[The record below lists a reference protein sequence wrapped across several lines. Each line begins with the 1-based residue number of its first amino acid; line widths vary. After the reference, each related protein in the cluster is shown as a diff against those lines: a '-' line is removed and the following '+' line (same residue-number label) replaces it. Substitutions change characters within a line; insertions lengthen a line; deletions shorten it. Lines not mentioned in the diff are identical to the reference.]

1 MKTFFSILFGLS
13 FLAFQVNAQ
22 QCFVDCL
29 PAQAE
34 QPQMDEEADHSCC
47 EGMAS
52 HDDEEE
58 QHKNSHHCNETHC
71 LSALTFTSKA
81 LAFSSSSQDDFQEA
95 LAVPQYLNWSLGS
108 NQTESHLSDLGFL
121 FHPTSKLGLYIVLKR
136 LRVS

>member
-22 QCFVDCL
+22 QCVVDCL
-29 PAQAE
+29 PTQAE
-34 QPQMDEEADHSCC
+34 HPQMDEEADHSCC

-52 HDDEEE
+52 HDEEE
-58 QHKNSHHCNETHC
+58 QKNSHHCNETHC

-81 LAFSSSSQDDFQEA
+81 LAFSSTSSSQDDFQGA
-95 LAVPQYLNWSLGS
+95 LAPQDLNWSLAS
-108 NQTESHLSDLGFL
+108 NLTEPHPSDLDFWL
-121 FHPTSKLGLYIVLKR
+121 LPTSKLGLYIVLKR